1 MGEQISNF
9 NHLSP
14 TGFKVTISRE
24 YYAHLQYF
32 AQQVQHPSV
41 EVSSV
46 DLGYKGLGNVAIAG
60 NTMMNGS
67 VTMDII
73 LDENM
78 EAYKEMYDWMNRL
91 VNEEHKLSSR
101 RFTTD
106 RNTPVPTSYC
116 DIVVSILTSA
126 NNPNK
131 TITYRNGVPISIGD
145 IQFSTSTAE
154 YITFPVTFRFDYFTL
169 E

>member
-9 NHLSP
+9 NHLAA

-24 YYAHLQYF
+24 FYAHLQYF
-32 AQQVQHPSV
+32 AQQIQHPGM
-41 EVSSV
+41 EVSQV
-46 DLGYKGLGNVAIAG
+46 ELGYKGLANVPITGNAIS
-60 NTMMNGS
+60 NGS
-67 VTMDII
+67 VTMDIL

-78 EAYKEMYDWMNRL
+78 EAYKEIYDWMHRM

-106 RNTPVPTSYC
+106 RNSPVPTSYC
-116 DIVVSILTSA
+116 DIAVSVLTSA

-131 TITYRNGVPISIGD
+131 LITYRNAFPVGLGD
-145 IQFSTSTAE
+145 IQFNVESTE
-154 YITFPVTFRFDYFTL
+154 YIVFPVTFRFDYFTFT
-169 E
+169 